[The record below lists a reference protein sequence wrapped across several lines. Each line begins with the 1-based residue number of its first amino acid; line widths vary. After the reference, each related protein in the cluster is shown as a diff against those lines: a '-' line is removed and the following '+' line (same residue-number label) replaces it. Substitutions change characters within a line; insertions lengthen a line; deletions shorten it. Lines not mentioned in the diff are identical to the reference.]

1 MRLITNH
8 GFAGFPCVLIG
19 SLLWKMQSARPRS
32 GRRKKK
38 RPAFSSGALLC
49 RAEAALLNFNKL
61 RIACAD
67 HPLRVYK
74 AVHVNR
80 DPATV
85 HEREV
90 RIPDQPDMILA
101 ESLNEEL
108 LRMPP
113 KTEHFAVTRLELLH
127 VHPRG
132 LVYIRLIRAPH
143 VRLARARTCAR
154 LIPVDTRFIPVYVRS
169 AALNVRLSTYVG
181 SRFRFCLPF
190 ALLLPGT
197 HLLPFRRRSS
207 LRFLRLPLRL
217 LWLRCLA

>member
-19 SLLWKMQSARPRS
+19 SVLWKMQSARPRS

-67 HPLRVYK
+67 HPLRAYN

-154 LIPVDTRFIPVYVRS
+154 LIPVDTRVILVDVRI
-169 AALNVRLSTYVG
+169 AALNVLLATYVG
-181 SRFRFCLPF
+181 AR
-190 ALLLPGT
+190 
-197 HLLPFRRRSS
+197 
-207 LRFLRLPLRL
+207 LRLCLRV
-217 LWLRCLA
+217 A

>member
-1 MRLITNH
+1 LY
-8 GFAGFPCVLIG
+8 
-19 SLLWKMQSARPRS
+19 
-32 GRRKKK
+32 
-38 RPAFSSGALLC
+38 
-49 RAEAALLNFNKL
+49 RAEAALLNFNKV

-67 HPLRVYK
+67 HPFRVYK

-90 RIPDQPDMILA
+90 RVPDKPDMIRA

-113 KTEHFAVTRLELLH
+113 KTEHFAVARLELLH

-132 LVYIRLIRAPH
+132 LIYVRLIRAPH
-143 VRLARARTCAR
+143 VRLARARTRAR
-154 LIPVDTRFIPVYVRS
+154 FIPVYARFTPVYVRS
-169 AALNVRLSTYVG
+169 ATLNVRLSTYVG
-181 SRFRFCLPF
+181 ARFRFCLRF
-190 ALLLPGT
+190 ARLLLGT

-207 LRFLRLPLRL
+207 LRFLRLPLLRL

>member
-1 MRLITNH
+1 ML
-8 GFAGFPCVLIG
+8 
-19 SLLWKMQSARPRS
+19 SA
-32 GRRKKK
+32 KKK
-38 RPAFSSGALLC
+38 RPAFP
-49 RAEAALLNFNKL
+49 AERFCVAQKHALLNFNKL

-90 RIPDQPDMILA
+90 RIPDQPDMIRA

-113 KTEHFAVTRLELLH
+113 KTEHFAVARLELLH

-132 LVYIRLIRAPH
+132 LIYVRLIRAPH
-143 VRLARARTCAR
+143 VRLARARTRA
-154 LIPVDTRFIPVYVRS
+154 RFIPVYVRS
-169 AALNVRLSTYVG
+169 ATLNVRLSTYVG
-181 SRFRFCLPF
+181 ARFRFCLRF
-190 ALLLPGT
+190 ARLLLGT

-207 LRFLRLPLRL
+207 LRFLRLPLLRL

>member
-1 MRLITNH
+1 M
-8 GFAGFPCVLIG
+8 G
-19 SLLWKMQSARPRS
+19 
-32 GRRKKK
+32 KK
-38 RPAFSSGALLC
+38 RPAFS
-49 RAEAALLNFNKL
+49 AERFCAEQRTLLNFNEV
-61 RIACAD
+61 RITRAD
-67 HPLRVYK
+67 HSLAIGK

-80 DPATV
+80 DPTAV
-85 HEREV
+85 HEYEV
-90 RIPDQPDMILA
+90 RISDQPEMTRPV
-101 ESLNEEL
+101 SLDEEL
-108 LRMPP
+108 FRMPP

-132 LVYIRLIRAPH
+132 LIHVRLIRAPH

-181 SRFRFCLPF
+181 ARFRFCLRF
-190 ALLLPGT
+190 ALLLRGT

>member
-1 MRLITNH
+1 LRSNR
-8 GFAGFPCVLIG
+8 IG
-19 SLLWKMQSARPRS
+19 TMEKCKATSRIRS
-32 GRRKKK
+32 TQKK
-38 RPAFSSGALLC
+38 RSAFSSGALLC

-67 HPLRVYK
+67 HSFRVYK

-90 RIPDQPDMILA
+90 RVPDQPEMVRPETLD
-101 ESLNEEL
+101 EEL

-132 LVYIRLIRAPH
+132 LVYVRLIRAPH

-154 LIPVDTRFIPVYVRS
+154 LIPVYVRS

-181 SRFRFCLPF
+181 ARFRFCLRF
-190 ALLLPGT
+190 ALLLRGT